1 MSDDLREHLQSCV
14 GNAYQLERELGGGGM
29 SRVFV
34 ARETAL
40 GRQVVLKVLTPE
52 LARGVSVERFRRE
65 ILLAAKLQH
74 PHIVPLLSAGQAGDL
89 PYFAMPF
96 VVGETLRMR
105 IARHGELPI
114 SEAVRL
120 LRHVASALAYA
131 HEQGVVHRDIKPE
144 NVLLSSGVAV
154 VTDFGVA
161 KALTSSVETA
171 VAGPGGGG
179 GYTPTTLTSL
189 GLALGT
195 PAYMAPEQATADPS
209 MDHRVDIYA
218 FGVLAYETLTG
229 QPPFSGRSPQALLAA
244 QVTEQPEPVER
255 RRPAVPEPLGW
266 MVMRCLEKH
275 PADRPQSADEIVLVL
290 DALSTPSVGSLPTV
304 QARVRSRT
312 DMRRTKRRRQAAAAT
327 AVAAGVAALLL
338 FRQDYGDTS
347 TVARETAQRPPAS
360 ESSRTAAAP
369 PSLDTPA
376 APVAAPPPA
385 SAPRTDSPA
394 EAARRSRQV
403 ARNAPPPR
411 RAAPSPSAA
420 IVSPPA
426 APAAREARTPDT
438 VAPVAAAPDTAV
450 GQLAGPGTTP
460 ETALSGVERREV
472 ATDGP
477 VQPQPASPPAVP
489 APAAAAPAPS
499 SPAADAAAMR
509 REIDALI
516 ARYGQAI
523 ESRSIAAIRRIH
535 PSLSAAQQRDWET
548 FFDAVEDVQVEL
560 RVTGVRQPAEPTG
573 AAVASV
579 AGEYRYDNASTRRSV
594 RQPVRFEAT
603 LQHDAQGWRI
613 GAIR

>member
-14 GNAYQLERELGGGGM
+14 GTAYQLERELGGGGM

-144 NVLLSSGVAV
+144 NVLLSSGVTV

-171 VAGPGGGG
+171 IASPAGGGSF
-179 GYTPTTLTSL
+179 TPTTLTSL

-218 FGVLAYETLTG
+218 FGVLAYEALTG

-275 PADRPQSADEIVLVL
+275 PADRPQSAHEIVLVL

-312 DMRRTKRRRQAAAAT
+312 DMRRTRRRRQAA
-327 AVAAGVAALLL
+327 VAAAVTAGLAALLL
-338 FRQDYGDTS
+338 FRQDYGNTS
-347 TVARETAQRPPAS
+347 AEARETAQSAPAAVPRDAAPAPLPPAAD
-360 ESSRTAAAP
+360 SS
-369 PSLDTPA
+369 A
-376 APVAAPPPA
+376 APVAAPPP
-385 SAPRTDSPA
+385 SAAPPSSRAEPARRAVPVMRPAPPSRRPVSSPA
-394 EAARRSRQV
+394 TAMV
-403 ARNAPPPR
+403 APPPAPAVR
-411 RAAPSPSAA
+411 EEPVPDTTPRDTAPRATAPETVVAGVEASEPPSEAPRPA
-420 IVSPPA
+420 GVPMPRPAPPA
-426 APAAREARTPDT
+426 APAPERPSTP
-438 VAPVAAAPDTAV
+438 PGAAASRA
-450 GQLAGPGTTP
+450 
-460 ETALSGVERREV
+460 
-472 ATDGP
+472 
-477 VQPQPASPPAVP
+477 
-489 APAAAAPAPS
+489 
-499 SPAADAAAMR
+499 
-509 REIDALI
+509 EIDALI

-548 FFDAVEDVQVEL
+548 FFEAVDDVRVEL
-560 RVTGVRQPAEPTG
+560 RVTGLRQESDTAGT
-573 AAVASV
+573 AVASV
-579 AGEYRYDNASTRRSV
+579 AGEYRYDNSSTRRTV

-603 LQHDAQGWRI
+603 LHHDPQGWRI